1 MTLNQAMPRFD
12 VQAKH
17 EILINAP
24 ATDVYS
30 VLKTTNLSR
39 SFIIR
44 ALLWLRSAG
53 NAPKRLCLQQFWE
66 RDFLLL
72 EDRPNQE
79 IILGLV
85 GRFWIPRPD
94 LIRIPPADFASYSN
108 PRYGKVGF
116 NFAITT
122 QGSQTLLTTQ
132 TRILCTSP
140 QTRRLFRLYW
150 TVVGPFSGLI
160 RKEMLRLIKADAERL
175 SLLQ

>member
-1 MTLNQAMPRFD
+1 MPRFD
-12 VQAKH
+12 VEAKH
-17 EILINAP
+17 ETLVNAP
-24 ATDVYS
+24 ATDVYR
-30 VLKTTNLSR
+30 VLKTTNFNG

-44 ALLWLRSAG
+44 TLLWLRSAG
-53 NAPKRLCLQQFWE
+53 RASKRLCLQQFWE
-66 RDFLLL
+66 GDFLLI

-94 LIRIPPADFASYSN
+94 LIRIPPADFVNYSN
-108 PRYGKVGF
+108 PRYGKIGF
-116 NFAITT
+116 NFAITPE
-122 QGSQTLLTTQ
+122 GSQTLLTTQ

-150 TVVGPFSGLI
+150 TLVGPFSGLI
-160 RKEMLRLIKADAERL
+160 RKEMLRLIKADAEHP

>member
-17 EILINAP
+17 ETLINAT
-24 ATDVYS
+24 ATDVYRI
-30 VLKTTNLSR
+30 LKTTNLSR
-39 SFIIR
+39 SVIIR
-44 ALLWLRSAG
+44 TLLWLRSAG
-53 NAPKRLCLQQFWE
+53 GAPKHLCLQQFWE
-66 RDFLLL
+66 RDFLLI

-94 LIRIPPADFASYSN
+94 LIRIPPADFVNYSN

-116 NFAITT
+116 NFALTSE
-122 QGSQTLLTTQ
+122 GSQTLLTTQ
-132 TRILCTSP
+132 TRILCSSP

-150 TVVGPFSGLI
+150 TLVGPFSGLI
-160 RKEMLRLIKADAERL
+160 RKEMLRLIKADAEHPG
-175 SLLQ
+175 LLQ